1 VNRQFESKY
10 DPTIEDRYQK
20 VVDHNN
26 QPCVL
31 EVWIVVSSVLLRSL
45 AEFLDFRHC
54 WTRNFFRYYHC
65 SLAPSSRYS
74 LLAMRELYMKNGEG
88 FVLVYS
94 VTSQKSLDDLE
105 PIRNGIVRHKGAAD
119 VCRIYSCVVFS
130 NQGPHDRCW
139 K

>member
-31 EVWIVVSSVLLRSL
+31 EVWTSSFVSHVDFCRFWTQLVKKHFQVRFSFTLHF
-45 AEFLDFRHC
+45 EFTHI
-54 WTRNFFRYYHC
+54 
-65 SLAPSSRYS
+65 S
-74 LLAMRELYMKNGEG
+74 AMRELYMKNGEG

-105 PIRNGIVRHKGAAD
+105 PIRNGIVRHKGAVD
-119 VCRIYSCVVFS
+119 VCYTNLDFLFLVF
-130 NQGPHDRCW
+130 
-139 K
+139 